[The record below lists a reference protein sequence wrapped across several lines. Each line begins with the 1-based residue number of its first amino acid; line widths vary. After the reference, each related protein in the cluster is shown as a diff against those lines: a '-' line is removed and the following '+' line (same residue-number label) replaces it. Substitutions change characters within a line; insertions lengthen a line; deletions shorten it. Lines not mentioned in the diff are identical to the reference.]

1 MPGVIQ
7 APSEEQTPGG
17 PGEFPL
23 DALPPILRDMA
34 SAIAEVSRVPLD
46 MVGPCI
52 LATASACLGQG
63 IEVRSAPG
71 MRSAGNLFLLLVKP
85 SGAGGSVAY
94 RFATAPLRG
103 YQAEALRAF
112 DEVTKPKLERER
124 ATLRADYEKALSDRK
139 TARKNDDGD
148 GVARAEEELDRLQI
162 ELAAVE
168 VQLVP
173 PIIWLNDCTPER
185 LASLMAGRGE
195 TLAHFDPDGADSVA
209 GILGVR
215 YGNGDHAADS
225 LHLKGY
231 SREAVSISRQGSGK
245 GGASNTFLVSPCLA
259 CFLVIT
265 PDIAKKLFSSE
276 RMLRGGLLARFLV
289 VTSSARP
296 QPWAV
301 EAREVPGDVAGRY
314 ERAAFSLLN
323 NYRNRAL
330 GELEPIEM
338 EAGAWDLFADH
349 YRRYCER
356 FDPDFSAFE
365 ARHTENAVR
374 LALVLH
380 AWRNIEFPPGEPA
393 SVSAHKLP
401 LEMETARAALRLFDW
416 FASHQAEMLAPQREA
431 MKAGKFDK
439 VRELCTRRNSWVV
452 SSRDLL
458 SSKLAG
464 SAKEAEAMLAEWE
477 TQGRIVREHDEA
489 SPGGGRPRGLR
500 FRVLQSAPG
509 LL

>member
-7 APSEEQTPGG
+7 APADVVAMSG

-46 MVGPCI
+46 MVGPCV
-52 LATASACLGQG
+52 LATASACIGQG

-103 YQAEALRAF
+103 YQADALRTF
-112 DEVTKPKLERER
+112 DNETKPKLEREK
-124 ATLRADYEKALSDRK
+124 ATLRADFEKALSDRK
-139 TARKNDDGD
+139 TARKNDDSD
-148 GVARAEEELDRLQI
+148 GVARAEAELDRLQ
-162 ELAAVE
+162 VE
-168 VQLVP
+168 MVAIDALLVP
-173 PIIWLNDCTPER
+173 PVIWLNDCTPER
-185 LASLMAGRGE
+185 LASLMAARGE

-225 LHLKGY
+225 LHLKSF
-231 SREAVSISRQGSGK
+231 SRESVSISRQGSGK
-245 GGASNTFLVSPCLA
+245 GGSSNTFLVSPCLS
-259 CFLVIT
+259 CLWIVT
-265 PDIAKKLFSSE
+265 PDILKKLVASE

-289 VTSSARP
+289 VSSSARP

-301 EAREVPGDVAGRY
+301 DARELPGDVAGRY

-338 EAGAWDLFADH
+338 ESGAWDLFAGH
-349 YRRYCER
+349 YQRYCER

-374 LALVLH
+374 LALLLH
-380 AWRNIEFPPGEPA
+380 AWRHIEFPPGEPA
-393 SVSAHKLP
+393 SVCAHNIP
-401 LEMETARAALRLFDW
+401 LEEETARAALRLFDW

-439 VRELCTRRNSWVV
+439 VRELCTRRDSWVV

-458 SSKLAG
+458 SSKLAA

-477 TQGRIVREHDEA
+477 TQGRIVREHDEG

-500 FRVLQSAPG
+500 FRVLQSSNG

>member
-1 MPGVIQ
+1 MPGVIA
-7 APSEEQTPGG
+7 APSEDLAQNG
-17 PGEFPL
+17 PGDFPL
-23 DALPPILRDMA
+23 DALPPILREMA
-34 SAIAEVSRVPLD
+34 RSITEVSRVPLD
-46 MVGPCI
+46 MVGPCL

-71 MRSAGNLFLLLVKP
+71 MRSAGNLFLMVVKP

-139 TARKNDDGD
+139 TFRKNDDPD
-148 GVARAEEELDRLQI
+148 GVSRAEGELDRLQI

-215 YGNGDHAADS
+215 YGKGDHAADS
-225 LHLKGY
+225 LHLKSY
-231 SREAVSISRQGSGK
+231 SREAVSISRQGSGR
-245 GGASNTFLVSPCLA
+245 GGASNTFLVSPCLT
-259 CFLVIT
+259 CLWIIT
-265 PDIAKKLFSSE
+265 PDIQKKMTASE

-289 VTSSARP
+289 VSSTARP
-296 QPWAV
+296 QPWPGDI
-301 EAREVPGDVAGRY
+301 RELPGDVAGRY
-314 ERAAFSLLN
+314 ERAAFALLN
-323 NYRNRAL
+323 NYRNRAF

-338 EAGAWDLFADH
+338 ESGAWDLFAEH
-349 YRRYCER
+349 YRCYCER

-380 AWRNIEFPPGEPA
+380 AWKNIEFPPGEPA
-393 SVSAHKLP
+393 KVSAHKLP
-401 LEMETARAALRLFDW
+401 LEEETARAALQLFYW
-416 FASHQAEMLAPQREA
+416 FAAHQSEMLAPQREA
-431 MKAGKFDK
+431 LKAGKFDK
-439 VRELCTRRNSWVV
+439 VRELCTRRNSWIVA
-452 SSRDLL
+452 SRDLIAYR
-458 SSKLAG
+458 LAA
-464 SAKEAEAMLAEWE
+464 SAKVAEAMLAEWE
-477 TQGRIVREHDEA
+477 TEGRIVREHDDGTP
-489 SPGGGRPRGLR
+489 SGGRPRCLR
-500 FRVLQSAPG
+500 FRVLQSPAG

>member
-7 APSEEQTPGG
+7 APADVVAMSG

-46 MVGPCI
+46 MVGPCV
-52 LATASACLGQG
+52 LATASACIGQG

-103 YQAEALRAF
+103 YQADALRTF
-112 DEVTKPKLERER
+112 DNETKPKLEREK
-124 ATLRADYEKALSDRK
+124 ATLRADFEKALSDRK
-139 TARKNDDGD
+139 TARKNDDSD
-148 GVARAEEELDRLQI
+148 GVVRAEAELDRLQ
-162 ELAAVE
+162 VE
-168 VQLVP
+168 MVAIDALLVP
-173 PIIWLNDCTPER
+173 PVIWLNDCTPER
-185 LASLMAGRGE
+185 LASLMAARGE

-225 LHLKGY
+225 LHLKSF
-231 SREAVSISRQGSGK
+231 SRESVSISRQGSGK
-245 GGASNTFLVSPCLA
+245 GGASNTFLVSPCLS
-259 CFLVIT
+259 CLWIVT
-265 PDIAKKLFSSE
+265 PDILKKLVASE

-289 VTSSARP
+289 VSSSARP

-301 EAREVPGDVAGRY
+301 DARELPGDVAGRY
-314 ERAAFSLLN
+314 ERAAFSSLN

-338 EAGAWDLFADH
+338 ESGAWDLFAGH
-349 YRRYCER
+349 YQRYCER

-374 LALVLH
+374 LALLLH
-380 AWRNIEFPPGEPA
+380 AWRHIEFPPGEPA
-393 SVSAHKLP
+393 SVCAHNIP
-401 LEMETARAALRLFDW
+401 LEEETARAALRLFDW

-439 VRELCTRRNSWVV
+439 VRELCTRRDSWVV

-458 SSKLAG
+458 SSKLAA

-477 TQGRIVREHDEA
+477 TQGRIVREHDEG

-500 FRVLQSAPG
+500 FRVLQSSNG

>member
-7 APSEEQTPGG
+7 VPSDDQMPSGA
-17 PGEFPL
+17 GEFPI

-34 SAIAEVSRVPLD
+34 SAIAEVSRVPFDL
-46 MVGPCI
+46 VGPCI
-52 LATASACLGQG
+52 LATASACIGQG

-71 MRSAGNLFLLLVKP
+71 MRSAGNLFILLVKP

-94 RFATAPLRG
+94 RFATAPLRA

-112 DEVTKPKLERER
+112 DEATEPKLERER
-124 ATLRADYEKALSDRK
+124 ATLRADYEKALADRK
-139 TARKNDDGD
+139 NARKNDDGD
-148 GVARAEEELDRLQI
+148 GVARAEDELDRLQI

-215 YGNGDHAADS
+215 YGKGDHAADS
-225 LHLKGY
+225 LHLKAY

-245 GGASNTFLVSPCLA
+245 GGASNTFLDSPCLA
-259 CFLVIT
+259 CLWIIT
-265 PDIAKKLFSSE
+265 PDILKKLITSE

-289 VTSSARP
+289 VYSSARP
-296 QPWAV
+296 QPWALDAS
-301 EAREVPGDVAGRY
+301 EIPGDVASRY

-330 GELEPIEM
+330 GKLEPIEM
-338 EAGAWDLFADH
+338 QGGAWELFANH
-349 YRRYCER
+349 YRRYCEG
-356 FDPDFSAFE
+356 FNPDFSAFE

-380 AWRNIEFPPGEPA
+380 AWRHIEFPPGE
-393 SVSAHKLP
+393 SVNVRAHKLP
-401 LEMETARAALRLFDW
+401 LEEETARDALRLFDW
-416 FASHQAEMLAPQREA
+416 FAAHQSEILAAQREA
-431 MKAGKFDK
+431 IKAGKFDK
-439 VRELCTRRNSWVV
+439 IRDLCTRRNCWVV

-458 SSKLAG
+458 SSKLVG
-464 SAKEAEAMLAEWE
+464 NAKEAEAMLSEWE
-477 TQGRIVREHDEA
+477 TQGRIVREHEEGA
-489 SPGGGRPRGLR
+489 LSGGRPRGFR
-500 FRVLQSAPG
+500 FRVLQSAREV
-509 LL
+509 L